1 MFGTL
6 SQPPHPQISRNSGVS
21 PAAVSERA
29 APAAAGVRG
38 GRVRGVGAR
47 QFRGCSPSGGGIA
60 STREQ
65 RWWGG
70 APGGSDSGRGTEDP
84 RRWEEGRRRATPP
97 SARRRGGLWEGR
109 EVGEE
114 AWVQKS
120 SAVTGRAARR
130 SVAEPTTR
138 PGQRSLGVAPV
149 TLHPERAGSS
159 RGGAAGGRSCPA
171 GPRAGGDPTGGG
183 ARARRSGAGVAEA
196 AGDLAQRPRDVIRIR
211 RSNPLRA
218 GADPGGDHRARNAG
232 GPRFPDM
239 VEKSAPGTGQLDVA
253 WGTVGDW
260 AGRSQAWR
268 GWRWRN
274 SKLLSPP
281 QPH

>member
-1 MFGTL
+1 MGGEGGGRGGLGSEVF
-6 SQPPHPQISRNSGVS
+6 SRYWKSCQALRGGAHDAS
-21 PAAVSERA
+21 RAAVS
-29 APAAAGVRG
+29 
-38 GRVRGVGAR
+38 
-47 QFRGCSPSGGGIA
+47 
-60 STREQ
+60 
-65 RWWGG
+65 
-70 APGGSDSGRGTEDP
+70 
-84 RRWEEGRRRATPP
+84 
-97 SARRRGGLWEGR
+97 
-109 EVGEE
+109 
-114 AWVQKS
+114 
-120 SAVTGRAARR
+120 
-130 SVAEPTTR
+130 
-138 PGQRSLGVAPV
+138 GVAPV

-239 VEKSAPGTGQLDVA
+239 VEKSAPGTWQLDVA